1 MLLFCFEQATFTY
14 CFPYIILLILLY
26 SWCCCSGSYHFN
38 SGDNTLRYTIC
49 LYESNESKTT
59 TVPLTVYSIECKHV
73 VVSTHY
79 KNASTFIMRL
89 MNVCVR
95 CVCELKRRV
104 RTHKYKQIVCVD
116 VWCWWSE
123 YNKNDVESACGKCM
137 AGTRRWLFI
146 NRKCTFWNVLHFT
159 RMIMFLAKIALNPF
173 HSV

>member
-1 MLLFCFEQATFTY
+1 M
-14 CFPYIILLILLY
+14 
-26 SWCCCSGSYHFN
+26 
-38 SGDNTLRYTIC
+38 
-49 LYESNESKTT
+49 
-59 TVPLTVYSIECKHV
+59 YSIECKHV

-173 HSV
+173 SFSLIVARFNEWWSYYLQTCWSLPPSNVVYHVVLNISMSLTLNMIFVSNLL